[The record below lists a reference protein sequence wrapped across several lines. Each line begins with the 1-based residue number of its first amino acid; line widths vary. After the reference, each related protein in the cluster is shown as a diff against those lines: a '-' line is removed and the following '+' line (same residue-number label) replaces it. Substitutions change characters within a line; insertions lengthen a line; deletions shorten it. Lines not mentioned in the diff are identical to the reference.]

1 VVYSEYDS
9 AYAPKTENAL
19 AIYKCNK
26 DTERYFTMKKLN
38 IDYDIF
44 TDIQTPLKNS
54 QSDIHKEQIR
64 KLRFHHPLLK
74 KPVYEPSIYYPIVAE
89 AWKRFKET

>member
-1 VVYSEYDS
+1 MGIP
-9 AYAPKTENAL
+9 PKTENQL
-19 AIYKCNK
+19 VIYKCNK

-54 QSDIHKEQIR
+54 QSDIHKEQLR

-74 KPVYEPSIYYPIVAE
+74 KPEYPEYKPSIYYPIVAE
-89 AWKRFKET
+89 AWKRFKETK